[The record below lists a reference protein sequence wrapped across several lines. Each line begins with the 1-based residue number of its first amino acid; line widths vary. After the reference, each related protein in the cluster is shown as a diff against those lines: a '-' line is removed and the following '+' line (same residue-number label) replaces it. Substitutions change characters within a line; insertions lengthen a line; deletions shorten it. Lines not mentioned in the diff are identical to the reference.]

1 MNIFVT
7 KLSPNVTQEE
17 LHSLFA
23 QFGTVTSAKIIID
36 RETGNSKGYGFVEME
51 DETEGQTAIDALND
65 TEVDGRRVVIKKARP
80 REEMGGGGGGGR
92 RPSFGGGGGGGF
104 NRERSGGF
112 DRDRG
117 GDRRGGGGWGNGWRD
132 GGGFFNSRPWGNGGF
147 LNSPGW
153 RNGGFLNRF

>member
-80 REEMGGGGGGGR
+80 REEMGGGGGGR
-92 RPSFGGGGGGGF
+92 RPSFGGGGGGF

-117 GDRRGGGGWGNGWRD
+117 GFDRGGDRRGGGGFDRD
-132 GGGFFNSRPWGNGGF
+132 RGGDRRGGFNRGGYD
-147 LNSPGW
+147 
-153 RNGGFLNRF
+153 

>member
-23 QFGTVTSAKIIID
+23 QFGTVASAKVIID

-117 GDRRGGGGWGNGWRD
+117 GFDRDRGGDRRGGSGGGGFDRDRGGDRRGGGFNR
-132 GGGFFNSRPWGNGGF
+132 GGYD
-147 LNSPGW
+147 
-153 RNGGFLNRF
+153 